1 MTRLL
6 AITALALLGCAG
18 TGAPAEAEPWR
29 PLFDGSSLS
38 GWRVAGGASGAVEVA
53 AGRLVLRPGEPM
65 TLLALEPAAASAFPR
80 DGYEIELYAAR
91 TSGTDF
97 FVGLTFPVG
106 DGGLTLVLGGW
117 GGSLCGL
124 SCLDGEDASANETK
138 CFHRFDKGRDYR
150 VSVRVLRGRVT
161 ARVDGVPI
169 ADVETS
175 GRRCTLRREVEACAP
190 LGLATYQTEARIAGV
205 RWRRIAR

>member
-6 AITALALLGCAG
+6 LIGALALLGCAG
-18 TGAPAEAEPWR
+18 AGAPAGSEPWR
-29 PLFDGSSLS
+29 PLFDGSSLQ
-38 GWRVAGGASGAVEVA
+38 GWSVAGGASGAVEVA
-53 AGRLVLRPGEPM
+53 GARLVLHPGEPM
-65 TLLALEPAAASAFPR
+65 TRLALEPAVASAFPR
-80 DGYEIELYAAR
+80 DGYELELYAAR

-138 CFHRFDKGRDYR
+138 SFHRFDKGRDYR
-150 VSVRVLRGRVT
+150 VSVRVLHGRVT
-161 ARVDGVPI
+161 ARVDGEPI
-169 ADVETS
+169 VDVDTT
-175 GRRCTLRREVEACAP
+175 GRRCTLRQEVEACAP

-205 RWRRIAR
+205 RWRRVW